1 MEGFKSFSSEA
12 LPLQVGMW
20 QWSQILKHELTKN
33 HVRNFYFESV
43 QLHKMPELKLTKKP
57 EVYEEGGGPIFS
69 IHRNK
74 QDLPTFICLIAFGF
88 LEVLRI
94 FW

>member
-57 EVYEEGGGPIFS
+57 EAHKIRGRS
-69 IHRNK
+69 H
-74 QDLPTFICLIAFGF
+74 F
-88 LEVLRI
+88 LSV
-94 FW
+94 